1 MKKLNKDNKGFSLVE
16 LLVVIAIMVVLVGV
30 IAPSLLSNIE
40 KAREAK
46 DIQALDIIAGNVQA
60 AMTNESVYD
69 AVIAKG
75 SFDLKAAYEGTAL
88 DGATGV
94 DSSVIK
100 EANKKLA
107 VSLNDALNVSAVYS
121 GATFDTSTN
130 AAKNVGAIKLLE
142 GKVAKSAVTAS
153 TGTSS
158 IFVEVDATTGS
169 ITVKVATAAGDA
181 ALDGKSVKYEVKR

>member
-40 KAREAK
+40 KTREAK
-46 DIQALDIIAGNVQA
+46 DIQALDTIAGNVQA

-130 AAKNVGAIKLLE
+130 AAKNV
-142 GKVAKSAVTAS
+142 AKSAVTAS